1 MASRRRRARGFAGG
15 LTGIALWVTFA
26 PHMSLRDWTEDLA
39 EDPELMDARKAV
51 EETGGGG
58 GGGGGGAG
66 MGGVIA
72 GDLAEEARRKY
83 LNYALSVITAR
94 AIPDVRDGLKPV
106 HRRIVYTMFEDL
118 GLTHEARHRKSAKV
132 VGDVIGKYHPH
143 GDTAVYEAMVRLAQD
158 FAMRMPLVDGQGNF
172 GSIDGD
178 SAAAYRYTE
187 ARLTRIASELLSEL
201 PKMRGEQDS
210 AGLKWFRPTYDGT
223 GEEPVVIPARFPQ
236 LLVNGSTG
244 IAVGMAT
251 NIPPHNL
258 GEVIRAAV
266 TMIEH
271 MPTVAE
277 RKEKDEA
284 KQEDLARVRRRAALK
299 ELVKSIKGP
308 DFPTGGR
315 LVATRK
321 ELAGLYEDG
330 KGSCK
335 LQGEWKVREEDKST
349 FIVIT
354 SVPYG
359 IEKSALVEEIGEIIL
374 SKKIPALVGVQDL
387 STRDVHVELEL
398 SRKSGTEPELVM
410 AYLLKNTR
418 LQVTVK
424 FDFTCLVP
432 VPGSEIGRPAR
443 LGLAQILEE
452 FLSFRLLTV
461 RQRFEY
467 DLRKLKERIHILEG
481 FEIVFDAL
489 DEAIRIIRKSE
500 GKQDAAQK
508 LMKAFKLD
516 EIQADAIL
524 ETKLYRLAKLEI
536 EKIRAELAEK
546 RAAAKKI
553 EAILKSEEK
562 LWAVIRGELEDLAKN
577 YPDARRTRI
586 SDEDVTE
593 EFTAESFIVAE
604 DAIVLITRDGWIKRQ
619 RSINLA
625 STRMREGDE
634 ALTLVGGSTKECVVL
649 FTNKGSAYT
658 LRIHDVPQS
667 TGHGTPVQ
675 QLFKFKDGERVIGAV
690 GTDPRVMP
698 EFGFAK
704 PELGAEYEEP
714 YPHML
719 AVTKSGMAL
728 RFTLWP
734 QRDPSTS
741 RGRMFGKA
749 RDGDEFIAAFKVY
762 AEDDV
767 AALSRQGRLLVA
779 SSQEVSLLG
788 GPGLG
793 VILMKLE
800 DDDELVAATPSTVEM
815 LVEKATGGTQK
826 VVGKQY
832 KSVARGGKGVELWK
846 RGAVKKV
853 GLPEPAVPSLE
864 LAPAATDKAKK

>member
-1 MASRRRRARGFAGG
+1 M
-15 LTGIALWVTFA
+15 
-26 PHMSLRDWTEDLA
+26 PLRDRTEDPSPEALYVRKAADA
-39 EDPELMDARKAV
+39 EDAA
-51 EETGGGG
+51 GGGG
-58 GGGGGGAG
+58 GLGS
-66 MGGVIA
+66 VVP

-106 HRRIVYTMFEDL
+106 HRRIVFTMFDDL
-118 GLTHEARHRKSAKV
+118 GLTHDARYRKSAKV

-178 SAAAYRYTE
+178 APAAYRYTE
-187 ARLTRIASELLSEL
+187 ARLTRLASELLSEL
-201 PKMRGEQDS
+201 PKETVE
-210 AGLKWFRPTYDGT
+210 FRPTYDGT
-223 GEEPVVIPARFPQ
+223 GKEPVVIPARFPQ

-271 MPTVAE
+271 MPGAE
-277 RKEKDEA
+277 ERREQDPKRQAELA
-284 KQEDLARVRRRAALK
+284 KARQTRALK
-299 ELVKSIKGP
+299 ELLKSIKGP

-321 ELAGLYEDG
+321 ELAALYDEG

-335 LQGEWKVREEDKST
+335 LHGEWKVREEDKRT
-349 FIVIT
+349 LIVIT

-374 SKKIPALVGVQDL
+374 SKKLPALVGVQDL

-398 SRKSGTEPELVM
+398 SRKAEVEPELVM

-432 VPGSEIGRPAR
+432 IAGSDVGRPER
-443 LGLAQILEE
+443 LGLAAILEE
-452 FLSFRLLTV
+452 FLAFRLITV
-461 RQRFEY
+461 RRRFEY

-481 FEIVFDAL
+481 FERVFDGL

-500 GKQDAAQK
+500 GKQDAAVK

-546 RAAAKKI
+546 RKQAKAI
-553 EAILKSEEK
+553 EAILKSEDR
-562 LWAVIRGELEDLAKN
+562 LWGVIREELEELAKS

-604 DAIVLITRDGWIKRQ
+604 DAIVLVTRDGWIKRQ

-634 ALTLVGGSTKECVVL
+634 ALALVGGSTRESVIL

-675 QLFKFKDGERVIGAV
+675 QLFKFKDGERVIAAV

-698 EFGFAK
+698 EFGFPK

-714 YPHML
+714 YPHLL
-719 AVTKSGMAL
+719 AVTRQGMAL

-734 QRDPSTS
+734 LREPSTS
-741 RGRMFGKA
+741 RGRMFGKV
-749 RDGDEFIAAFKVY
+749 RDGDEFVAAFKVY
-762 AEDDV
+762 AEDDLC
-767 AALSRQGRLLVA
+767 ALTRGGRMLCCN
-779 SSQEVSLLG
+779 SQEVSLLG

-793 VILMKLE
+793 VILIKV
-800 DDDELVAATPSTVEM
+800 DGDDEVVAAFPSAHEVS
-815 LVEKATGGTQK
+815 VEKDTGGTQK
-826 VVGKQY
+826 LGAGTRAVTG
-832 KSVARGGKGVELWK
+832 RGGRGAELWK
-846 RGAVKKV
+846 RGNIKRVI
-853 GLPEPAVPSLE
+853 LPEPEVPNFE
-864 LAPAATDKAKK
+864 VAEDAAKKAKK

>member
-1 MASRRRRARGFAGG
+1 MP
-15 LTGIALWVTFA
+15 V
-26 PHMSLRDWTEDLA
+26 HDWPDDLA
-39 EDPELMDARKAV
+39 LSPDVAFARVKIGAT
-51 EETGGGG
+51 ETGGESGG
-58 GGGGGGAG
+58 GGLGN
-66 MGGVIA
+66 VVS
-72 GDLAEEARRKY
+72 GDLADEARRKY

-106 HRRIVYTMFEDL
+106 HRRIVFTMFDDL
-118 GLTHEARHRKSAKV
+118 GLTHESRYRKSAKV

-187 ARLTRIASELLSEL
+187 ARLTKLASELLSEL
-201 PKMRGEQDS
+201 PKETVD
-210 AGLKWFRPTYDGT
+210 FRPTYDGT
-223 GEEPVVIPARFPQ
+223 GREPIVVPARFPQ

-258 GEVIRAAV
+258 GEVIKAAV
-266 TMIEH
+266 AMIDH
-271 MPTVAE
+271 MPTAE
-277 RKEKDEA
+277 EKRAADEV
-284 KQEDLARVRRRAALK
+284 ERRGLAVTRRGKALK
-299 ELVKSIKGP
+299 ELLKHVKGP

-321 ELAGLYEDG
+321 ELAALYDEG

-489 DEAIRIIRKSE
+489 DEAIKIIRKSE
-500 GKQDAAQK
+500 GKQDAASK

-516 EIQADAIL
+516 DLQADAIL

-562 LWAVIRGELEDLAKN
+562 LWAVIRGELEELAKS

-619 RSINLA
+619 RTINLA

-634 ALTLVGGSTKECVVL
+634 ALALVGGSTKECVVL

-675 QLFKFKDGERVIGAV
+675 QLFKFKDGERVVAAT

-704 PELGAEYEEP
+704 PELGEEYEEP

-741 RGRMFGKA
+741 RGRMFGKV
-749 RDGDEFIAAFKVY
+749 REGDEFIAVFKVY

-800 DDDELVAATPSTVEM
+800 DDDELVAATPASVEV

-832 KSVARGGKGVELWK
+832 KAVARGGKGVELWK

-853 GLPEPAVPSLE
+853 SLPEPELPSLE
-864 LAPAATDKAKK
+864 LAPAATDKARK

>member
-1 MASRRRRARGFAGG
+1 
-15 LTGIALWVTFA
+15 
-26 PHMSLRDWTEDLA
+26 
-39 EDPELMDARKAV
+39 MDARKAA
-51 EETGGGG
+51 EESGGAGGGPG
-58 GGGGGGAG
+58 MGSGMGGGAG

-223 GEEPVVIPARFPQ
+223 GEEPIVIPARFPQ

-271 MPTVAE
+271 MPTAAE
-277 RKEKDEA
+277 LKEKDA
-284 KQEDLARVRRRAALK
+284 SKQEDLARGRRRAALK
-299 ELVKSIKGP
+299 ELLKGIKGP

-335 LQGEWKVREEDKST
+335 LQGEWKLREEDKST

-374 SKKIPALVGVQDL
+374 SKKIPALIGVQDL

-432 VPGSEIGRPAR
+432 VPGSEVGRPAR

-489 DEAIRIIRKSE
+489 DEAIKIIRRSE
-500 GKQDAAQK
+500 GKQDAAGK
-508 LMKAFKLD
+508 LMKAFRLD
-516 EIQADAIL
+516 EIQVDAIL

-562 LWAVIRGELEDLAKN
+562 LWAVIRGELEELAKA
-577 YPDARRTRI
+577 YPDPRRTRI

-634 ALTLVGGSTKECVVL
+634 ALALVGGSTRECVVL

-675 QLFKFKDGERVIGAV
+675 QLFKFKDGERVVAAV

-698 EFGFAK
+698 EFGFAR
-704 PELGAEYEEP
+704 PELGEEYEEP

-719 AVTKSGMAL
+719 AVTKGGMAL

-734 QRDPSTS
+734 HRDPSTS

-749 RDGDEFIAAFKVY
+749 REGDEFIAVFKVY

-767 AALSRQGRLLVA
+767 AALTRQGRLLVA

-793 VILMKLE
+793 VILVKLD
-800 DDDELVAATPSTVEM
+800 DDDELAAAAPSTVEM
-815 LVEKATGGTQK
+815 QVEKATGGTQK

-832 KSVARGGKGVELWK
+832 RPVTRGGRGVELWK

-864 LAPAATDKAKK
+864 LGAAAPVERAKK

>member
-500 GKQDAAQK
+500 GKADAAQK

-675 QLFKFKDGERVIGAV
+675 QLFKFKDGERV
-690 GTDPRVMP
+690 M
-698 EFGFAK
+698 
-704 PELGAEYEEP
+704 
-714 YPHML
+714 
-719 AVTKSGMAL
+719 
-728 RFTLWP
+728 
-734 QRDPSTS
+734 
-741 RGRMFGKA
+741 RGR
-749 RDGDEFIAAFKVY
+749 
-762 AEDDV
+762 
-767 AALSRQGRLLVA
+767 
-779 SSQEVSLLG
+779 
-788 GPGLG
+788 
-793 VILMKLE
+793 
-800 DDDELVAATPSTVEM
+800 
-815 LVEKATGGTQK
+815 
-826 VVGKQY
+826 
-832 KSVARGGKGVELWK
+832 
-846 RGAVKKV
+846 
-853 GLPEPAVPSLE
+853 
-864 LAPAATDKAKK
+864 